1 MEREFELNQRSWAKS
16 KTSLRLNYEAQV
28 QVIKHQVG
36 ELEEVRLKLGLS
48 ARKMCQLLLVD
59 PSTWTRWTRAGGSA
73 PPHIWRSLQWFL
85 ALQEKVPGLT
95 AGYFLSRPEVRV
107 VERPDHRIALD
118 LEAFKKTF
126 ESRYRRLLYISLM
139 GWGMC
144 AFVGI
149 LYCLK

>member
-1 MEREFELNQRSWAKS
+1 M
-16 KTSLRLNYEAQV
+16 NYEAQV

-59 PSTWTRWTRAGGSA
+59 PSTWTRWTREGSSA

-95 AGYFLSRPEVRV
+95 AGYFLNRPEVRV
-107 VERPDHRIALD
+107 IERQDSAVVLEI
-118 LEAFKKTF
+118 EAFKRTM
-126 ESRYRRLLYISLM
+126 ELRYRRFVYFSLTA
-139 GWGMC
+139 WGAC
-144 AFVGI
+144 FFGA
-149 LYCLK
+149 LYCLKFA